1 MSELPQKLTKDQRI
15 VVSLRPEPT
24 VAALKAAIDRGYVHI
39 KFTETRGGTELGIP
53 VDTQRSDFSH
63 ADFDKGTG
71 EFTLAG
77 ELTLDYVR
85 VRFEGKV
92 DLAAMEGTG
101 HLVILQDPAEE
112 APASTDAPAASAS

>member
-1 MSELPQKLTKDQRI
+1 MSELPQKLTKDQHI
-15 VVSLRPEPT
+15 IVSLRPEPT
-24 VAALKAAIDRGYVHI
+24 VSALKAAIDRGYVHI

-53 VDTQRSDFSH
+53 VDTSRSDFSH
-63 ADFDKGTG
+63 ADFTQGTG

-92 DLAAMEGTG
+92 DLASMQGTG
-101 HLVILQDPAEE
+101 HLVILQDPAQE
-112 APASTDAPAASAS
+112 ATPSEAPAASAS